1 MKEHFRQAAARL
13 RALPPWVTAL
23 VVLALILTV
32 FHIAFEIE
40 YMLDVAEMNKPCAG
54 DCLTD

>member
-1 MKEHFRQAAARL
+1 MKKYFQQASARL
-13 RALPPWVTAL
+13 RMLPPWVTAL

-40 YMLDVAEMNKPCAG
+40 HMLDVAEMNKPCAG
-54 DCLTD
+54 DCLPD

>member
-1 MKEHFRQAAARL
+1 MKKHFQQAAARL
-13 RALPPWVTAL
+13 RMMPPWVTAL

-40 YMLDVAEMNKPCAG
+40 YMLDVAEMDRPCAG
-54 DCLTD
+54 DCLQD